1 MNFLNKAPRRYLTP
15 MALQQKLDDR
25 LEAVL
30 DGLAHL
36 GKTWTPE
43 ERSRYC
49 DEQGD
54 HPLFAAPG
62 AAPTPA
68 TAAMAHVEYDEL
80 DSPLVLASECKEQ
93 GNAAFKAG
101 AKFHGNAVRHYRD
114 ALRHAGVAAA
124 SAEAAGGGG
133 GGGEEEVADGVVS
146 TRALRQLVST
156 CHCNLA
162 AVFLARQKYIS
173 VLEECSAA
181 LRAWPDNAKAAF
193 RAVKAALALGR
204 ATAALELAELGSL
217 AGGGEGEGGGAAVFA
232 PLIREARELLERQ
245 ARMAAATAAELGE
258 RAASLAR
265 LRGACSERGI
275 SVGPALFNGMRRTLA
290 MPYLDPQGCLH
301 FPIVVLYPAVG
312 QSDFLEDFSEV
323 DTLGEL
329 LRTVLP
335 EAPGPGGGAAQPQRA
350 PWDERGEYFASQ
362 CDLFYKSNPCKP
374 VAMEEAWTEGLV
386 GEAPEESWGD
396 VRWVLCPPHAPLL
409 LALVQPSYV
418 VADLPVFYVVPRGS
432 AFHAEMRRSAGG
444 SFAVLQVPQALQQ
457 ALEAEA

>member
-1 MNFLNKAPRRYLTP
+1 M
-15 MALQQKLDDR
+15 QQKLDDR
-25 LEAVL
+25 LEQVL
-30 DGLAHL
+30 DGLAHM

-54 HPLFAAPG
+54 HPLFASPT

-80 DSPLVLASECKEQ
+80 DSPLVLATECKEQ
-93 GNAAFKAG
+93 GNVAFKAG
-101 AKFHGNAVRHYRD
+101 SKFFGNAVRHYRD
-114 ALRHAGVAAA
+114 ALRHAGVASA
-124 SAEAAGGGG
+124 SAAAAAAEGGGA
-133 GGGEEEVADGVVS
+133 EEVADNVVS

-173 VLEECSAA
+173 VLEECTAA
-181 LRAWPDNAKAAF
+181 LRAWPDNAKAAW
-193 RAVKAALALGR
+193 RAVKAALALGK
-204 ATAALELAELGSL
+204 ATLALELAEIGSL
-217 AGGGEGEGGGAAVFA
+217 AAAQDGSEATFA
-232 PLIREARELLERQ
+232 PLIRDARELLAHQ
-245 ARMAAATAAELGE
+245 ARMAAATAKDMAE
-258 RAASLAR
+258 RAASLAA
-265 LRGACSERGI
+265 LRQACTERGI

-290 MPYLDPQGCLH
+290 MPHLDAQQCLH

-312 QSDFLEDFSEV
+312 QSDYLEDFSEV

-335 EAPGPGGGAAQPQRA
+335 AEGSSRQQGV
-350 PWDERGEYFASQ
+350 PWDARGEYTASN
-362 CDLFYKSNPCKP
+362 CDIFYKSNPCKALP
-374 VAMEEAWTEGLV
+374 MELAWTEGMV

-396 VRWVLCPPHAPLL
+396 VRWVLCPPEAPLL

-418 VADLPVFYVVPRGS
+418 VADLPVFYVVPRSS

-444 SFAVLQVPQALQQ
+444 SFVALQVPRALQE
-457 ALEAEA
+457 ALTAEG

>member
-1 MNFLNKAPRRYLTP
+1 MSGPP
-15 MALQQKLDDR
+15 QPLQQRLDDR
-25 LEAVL
+25 LEQVL
-30 DGLAHL
+30 EGLAHL

-49 DEQGD
+49 DEQGE
-54 HPLFAAPG
+54 HPLFALPG

-124 SAEAAGGGG
+124 SAAAAAEAAAPAGSS
-133 GGGEEEVADGVVS
+133 EEEVADGVVS

-173 VLEECSAA
+173 VLDECTAA

-193 RAVKAALALGR
+193 RAVKAALALGK
-204 ATAALELAELGSL
+204 ATAALELAEIGSL
-217 AGGGEGEGGGAAVFA
+217 AGGGGEEGGSGSSSSGGSATFA
-232 PLIREARELLERQ
+232 PLVREARELLERQ
-245 ARMAAATAAELGE
+245 ARMAAATAAEME
-258 RAASLAR
+258 ARAASLAR
-265 LRGACSERGI
+265 LRAACTERGI

-290 MPYLDPQGCLH
+290 MPYLDQAQVLH
-301 FPIVVLYPAVG
+301 FPIVVLYPATG
-312 QSDFLEDFSEV
+312 QSDFLEDFSEL

-335 EAPGPGGGAAQPQRA
+335 EAPGAGPPA
-350 PWDERGEYFASQ
+350 PWDERCEYTASQ

-374 VAMEEAWTEGLV
+374 VAMETAWTEGLV

-432 AFHAEMRRSAGG
+432 AFHSEMRRAAGG
-444 SFAVLQVPQALQQ
+444 SFVVLKVPQALQQ
-457 ALEAEA
+457 AMEGGGEEE